1 MEEKPVDQL
10 SPKGYTVFFKK
21 NCQAKVSKD
30 AYLHDKIIKKSME
43 LIIIRAKI
51 VDIWGLE

>member
-10 SPKGYTVFFKK
+10 SPKGYIVLLKK

-30 AYLHDKIIKKSME
+30 AHLRDKVLKKSME
-43 LIIIRAKI
+43 LIIIKAKI

>member
-1 MEEKPVDQL
+1 ML
-10 SPKGYTVFFKK
+10 LKK

-30 AYLHDKIIKKSME
+30 AHLRDKVLKKSME
-43 LIIIRAKI
+43 LIIIKAKI

>member
-10 SPKGYTVFFKK
+10 SPKGYIVFSKK
-21 NCQAKVSKD
+21 SCQAKVSKD
-30 AYLHDKIIKKSME
+30 AYLHDKVIKKSME
-43 LIIIRAKI
+43 LIIIKAKI

>member
-10 SPKGYTVFFKK
+10 SPKGCIAFLKK

-30 AYLHDKIIKKSME
+30 AYLHDKVIKKSME
-43 LIIIRAKI
+43 LIIIKAKI